1 MLPSQIKNRIIPLLG
16 FSVFAALAPLYV
28 IAQTTP
34 PPAAVTVVTLQAQD
48 VALSTNLPGRVVAL
62 GVAEVRPQVSGII
75 TEQMFVEGGAV
86 KEGDPMYRIDDAI
99 YAAQV
104 QMSRASVEQ
113 ARVALTNAERDE
125 KRNAA
130 LFVRNVVSQTAV
142 DDAKAVRDEAG
153 AALAVAQA
161 QLKSSEINH
170 EHTTVRAPLSG
181 VAGRALTTR
190 GALATAAQADP
201 LAVIRQ
207 IDAVF
212 VDVTASAA
220 DVVRRRRAA
229 SVSGSEASEDL
240 DTAVTLTLADG
251 LPYEQAG
258 AVLALEPQVD
268 ALTGVSVL
276 RLKFP
281 NPDGILLPGMY
292 VNATLPSGTAK
303 AAILAP
309 QEGVSRDRRGAPTAL
324 VVNAEN
330 TVELRNL
337 TVLGTRDNNWIV
349 TDGLEAGDQ
358 LIVAGLQKTAPGAVV
373 SPQERAADTAAD

>member
-1 MLPSQIKNRIIPLLG
+1 MLPSHTKKRIITLLG
-16 FSVFAALAPLYV
+16 FSVVAVLAPFFAV
-28 IAQTTP
+28 AQEAP
-34 PPAAVTVVTLQAQD
+34 PPAAVTVVTLEAQD
-48 VALSTNLPGRVVAL
+48 VSLSNNLPGRVVAL

-75 TEQMFVEGGAV
+75 TEQMFEEGGAV

-99 YAAQV
+99 YEAQV
-104 QMSRASVEQ
+104 QMSRASVDQ
-113 ARVALTNAERDE
+113 AQVALANAERDE
-125 KRNAA
+125 TRNAA
-130 LFVRNVVSQTAV
+130 LFLRKVVSQTTV
-142 DDAKAVRDEAG
+142 DDAKAVRDEAA

-161 QLKSSEINH
+161 QLKSSEIDLA
-170 EHTTVRAPLSG
+170 HTVVRAPLSG

-190 GALATAAQADP
+190 GALATAAQANP

-212 VDVTASAA
+212 VDVMVSAA
-220 DVVRRRRAA
+220 DVVSRRRAA
-229 SVSGSEASEDL
+229 SVADGKASEVL
-240 DTAVTLTLADG
+240 DAAVTLTLADG

-258 AVLALEPQVD
+258 SVLALEPQVD

-292 VNATLPSGTAK
+292 VNATLPSGIAK

-309 QEGVSRDRRGAPTAL
+309 QEGVSRDRRGEPTAL
-324 VVNAEN
+324 IVNAEN

-337 TVLGTRDNNWIV
+337 TVSGTRDNNWIV
-349 TDGLEAGDQ
+349 TDGLKPGDQ
-358 LIVAGLQKTAPGAVV
+358 LIVEGLQKAALGAVV
-373 SPQERAADTAAD
+373 SPQERAAEIAAD